1 MLINYIAS
9 SAEDREV
16 IRLAIRDVGIQA
28 AYSAPDNIA
37 AMRATN
43 AALLEGP
50 ALRKISP
57 QVLVTPETLAGVPC
71 ERLRI
76 ESASA
81 DKAILFLHGGGFV
94 RGSLDLG
101 RPCAAG
107 LAELAQVQVYA
118 VGYRQAP
125 EHPYPAARNDV
136 RNAYLA
142 LLERGFAPEKIIV
155 VGESAGGCLAF
166 TLPIDLQQQNL
177 PVPGGVAGI
186 CPVVDIAMRGASWE
200 FNSGKDVITKQM
212 GLRMY
217 GLYISEDQK
226 RQALASPTYH
236 HFNEFPPIF
245 IGIGTHELAISD
257 AEYLAL
263 KADEAGVEVTFN
275 AYDAMPHSFTRYDLS
290 IGARLLADVSAW
302 CGAIFNMNL
311 PVSK

>member
-9 SAEDREV
+9 SADDREA
-16 IRLAIRDVGIQA
+16 IQLAIRDAGIQA

-50 ALRKISP
+50 ALRKIST
-57 QVLVTPETLAGVPC
+57 QVLITPETLGGVPC

-76 ESASA
+76 ESAST
-81 DKAILFLHGGGFV
+81 DKAILFLHGGGYV

-118 VGYRQAP
+118 VGFRQAP
-125 EHPYPAARNDV
+125 EHPYPAARDDM

-142 LLERGFAPEKIIV
+142 LLDRGFAPEKIIV
-155 VGESAGGCLAF
+155 VGESVGGCLAF

-177 PVPGGVAGI
+177 PVPAGAAAI
-186 CPVVDIAMRGASWE
+186 CPVVDLAMRGASWE
-200 FNSGKDVITKQM
+200 YNSEKDVITKKM
-212 GLRMY
+212 GLRMNE
-217 GLYISEDQK
+217 LYIPEDQK

-236 HFNEFPPIF
+236 HFNGFPPIF
-245 IGIGTHELAISD
+245 IGIGTHELGISD
-257 AEYLAL
+257 AEHLAL
-263 KADEAGVEVTFN
+263 KADEAGVNVTFN
-275 AYDAMPHSFTRYDLS
+275 AYDAMTHSFTRYDLS
-290 IGARLLADVSAW
+290 IGTRLLADVSAW
-302 CGAIFNMNL
+302 CGSVFNMNL